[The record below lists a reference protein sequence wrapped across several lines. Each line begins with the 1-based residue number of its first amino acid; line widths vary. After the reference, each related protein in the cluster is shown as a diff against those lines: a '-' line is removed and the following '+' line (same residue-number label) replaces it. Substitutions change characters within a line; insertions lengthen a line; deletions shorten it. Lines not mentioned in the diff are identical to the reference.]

1 MTSRRL
7 TLAAALLVVAPL
19 AACADL
25 TTTGVPAGSDGAALV
40 VDPVVEQAEEIEYFA
55 RSLLGMTEEA
65 AQKSTEEAG
74 YQFRVV
80 SRDGKPLPTTMDLRT
95 DRINV
100 AIVDDQV
107 TEATVG

>member
-25 TTTGVPAGSDGAALV
+25 TTTGVPAGDNGAAV
-40 VDPVVEQAEEIEYFA
+40 TVNPVAEQAKDIEQFA
-55 RSLLGMTEEA
+55 RSLIGMTEEA

-80 SRDGKPLPTTMDLRT
+80 SRDGKPLPSTSDLRP

-100 AIVDDQV
+100 AILDDQV